1 MNIVGVKL
9 QPGQKAKLKDI
20 IRVFLQIGA
29 TSFGSPTAHIAMME
43 SEIVRKRKW
52 LTSERFLELLAATH
66 LVPGPNAT
74 ELALHIGY
82 LQAGYA
88 GWLAAGASFILPSF
102 LATIALAWVYTRYGS
117 LPQVDAI
124 FYALNPL
131 VLAIVIN
138 TVRTWARA
146 A

>member
-9 QPGQKAKLKDI
+9 QAEQKAKLKDI

-82 LQAGYA
+82 LLKGYA
-88 GWLAAGASFILPSF
+88 GRLQPARVSSCCLSSPPSRWPGYTSLRLAAGRRDILCPEP
-102 LATIALAWVYTRYGS
+102 AC
-117 LPQVDAI
+117 
-124 FYALNPL
+124 
-131 VLAIVIN
+131 
-138 TVRTWARA
+138 ARDCD
-146 A
+146 